1 MDPAARSFTKL
12 FQLTVIS
19 IKDRFEVLFRAGKR
33 NPSSEAL
40 SKDLTWRYLARLS
53 LARLSIVVII
63 ETEET

>member
-1 MDPAARSFTKL
+1 MDPAARSFTK
-12 FQLTVIS
+12 LTVIS

-33 NPSSEAL
+33 NLSSEAL

>member
-33 NPSSEAL
+33 NLSSEAL

-53 LARLSIVVII
+53 IVVII

>member
-33 NPSSEAL
+33 NLSSEAL